1 MFYFDKDGRPKVM
14 TTEEMQ
20 EKMLE
25 RLVPG
30 YKEIM
35 EMNKNGGR
43 PNPHNFEKSFK
54 EAPSNYSD
62 GFTVVANK
70 DKIEKKKDE
79 CTSDCKRTTGDKK
92 MSQKGIDF
100 LKGYESEVKKNGKHV
115 MYNDDLGH
123 CTIGYGHLVDGK
135 KSCKNIGTSYKNIYK
150 NGLTNTQ
157 AENLLKKDI
166 EEREKDLNKIFKDIP
181 LCQQEFNAFI
191 SLYYNIPKAFKEN
204 FTIMKKLRKKDYA
217 GAGKALNLWV
227 KGRVKGKLV
236 TLGGLKKRR
245 KAEEKIFGCGIYDST
260 H

>member
-123 CTIGYGHLVDGK
+123 CTIGYGHLVDGG
-135 KSCKNIGTSYKNIYK
+135 KSCKNIGTSYKNKYK
-150 NGLTNTQ
+150 NGLNETE
-157 AENLLKKDI
+157 AINLLKKDI
-166 EEREKDLNKIFKDIP
+166 EKREKAVNKKVKKPI
-181 LCQQEFNAFI
+181 CQQEFDALL
-191 SLYYNIPKAFKEN
+191 SLYYNIPKAFS
-204 FTIMKKLRKKDYA
+204 KKYKLINKLNKGDYA
-217 GAGKALNLWV
+217 GAKKEFASWRKGGGKVLS
-227 KGRVKGKLV
+227 GLV
-236 TLGGLKKRR
+236 KRR
-245 KAEEKIFGCGIYDST
+245 KGEMKIFECGIYDST